1 MYPPMYVMYPP
12 MYVMYAAAHTPDI
25 CHHLCPFHHGYLIT
39 SSFMFIPALL
49 DLSAAPLRFR
59 LPTFPRSAAASAVR
73 LPARPLPAYRCL
85 FLIMTYVHLWT
96 LSDSISYSLHVHFRL
111 FACTSLP
118 THI

>member
-1 MYPPMYVMYPP
+1 
-12 MYVMYAAAHTPDI
+12 
-25 CHHLCPFHHGYLIT
+25 
-39 SSFMFIPALL
+39 MFIPALL

-73 LPARPLPAYRCL
+73 LPARPLPAYRRL

-96 LSDSISYSLHVHFRL
+96 LSDSISYSLHVRFRL